1 MHLGYLVLTVF
12 LGQRLGK
19 PCLFINTSF
28 FSSSENSHQPYQVHA
43 WKFSGI
49 TGKHWEMS
57 AHICG
62 FVPVL
67 SRCSYCCKGEEKT
80 EEQMPE
86 SLSPSFLSPSIHL
99 SLPLSSHPPVVS
111 IGDLS
116 CLCSLKFL
124 HFQHKLTDPVKAATG
139 TFTVPPGWASLH
151 GCHGLQ
157 FPPGCQLSQG
167 SLFPTFSSALY
178 ELKDLGA
185 LGVDR
190 DGEAG

>member
-1 MHLGYLVLTVF
+1 
-12 LGQRLGK
+12 
-19 PCLFINTSF
+19 
-28 FSSSENSHQPYQVHA
+28 
-43 WKFSGI
+43 
-49 TGKHWEMS
+49 
-57 AHICG
+57 
-62 FVPVL
+62 
-67 SRCSYCCKGEEKT
+67 
-80 EEQMPE
+80 MPQ

-99 SLPLSSHPPVVS
+99 SLPPSSHPPVVT

-157 FPPGCQLSQG
+157 FPPGCQLSQA

-185 LGVDR
+185 LRVDR